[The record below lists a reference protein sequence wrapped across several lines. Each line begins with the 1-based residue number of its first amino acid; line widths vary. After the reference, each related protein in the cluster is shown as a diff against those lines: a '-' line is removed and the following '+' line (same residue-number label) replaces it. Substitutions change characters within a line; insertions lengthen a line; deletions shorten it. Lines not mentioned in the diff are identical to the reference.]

1 MLTLVFLFTQA
12 TVWAR
17 SQKWIDSRR
26 DWFSNQTIKIRV
38 IDPKCFFFF
47 FSCSYTEW
55 ETERKTYREFN
66 RTIADLLYYITI
78 VLYCIFFHMNLKSLI
93 MNVVEIFQLPQRQE
107 SESPFKTELLFS
119 DFLICMPVCIW
130 ERPGVQVHNPSVR
143 SNRPVVPCKVKPS

>member
-1 MLTLVFLFTQA
+1 MSSHSLTRQCGQGGVRSGLTAEGIGLVTRKSSH
-12 TVWAR
+12 W
-17 SQKWIDSRR
+17 SQM
-26 DWFSNQTIKIRV
+26 
-38 IDPKCFFFF
+38 FFFF

-55 ETERKTYREFN
+55 EAERKTYREFN
-66 RTIADLLYYITI
+66 RTIADLLYYIPI

-93 MNVVEIFQLPQRQE
+93 MNVVEIFHLPQRQE